1 MKRLYLLAAA
11 VSVTGGMAFS
21 APQEDA
27 PEKEAAVLDVQ
38 TPPSGKQDQPAIPE
52 RLLDDSHM
60 NEELGINEFTAPSI
74 RKIFEDLEGLPEI
87 PEKVALRARPE
98 RPPMDRC
105 SLALQLGGM
114 MADGFVI
121 VQCGKMNEVKPI
133 ALDLSSYAKAIGAGE
148 RVNRHAASLLKNA
161 EDGDLSSF
169 KNNLALIQSD
179 VEQELAS
186 LRDSDMANLIGL
198 VVMALI
204 LAFSRYGDLKL
215 GQEDDEPEFS
225 IGAWFA
231 MLFAAGMGIGL
242 VFWGVAEPISHYGT
256 PPPGIAPN
264 TPEAANAAMRYSFFH
279 WGLHPWAVYSIV
291 ALAIA
296 FFQFR
301 RGGSAL
307 VSTAVMA
314 LPWAPLQRI
323 GPVVNIL
330 AVIATAF
337 GVAASLGMGALQIN
351 SGLAATMGVPVNEA
365 WQVGI
370 IVVTTVLFLT
380 SAVSGVARG
389 IKWLSTINLV
399 MAALLALA
407 VFALG
412 PTVIIIDSFTNTL
425 GSYLSEF
432 VRMSLRMTPFR
443 DSGWV
448 SGWTVFYWAWWVSW
462 SPFVG
467 LFIARVSRGRTIREF
482 ILGTVLAPTLAAFVW
497 FSVFG
502 GTALHLE
509 IMQGVPLSEAVKADV
524 STALFAMF
532 NALPW
537 GAVMSF
543 VATVLVL
550 VFFVTS
556 GDSAT
561 LVLGMMSTG
570 GNENPSAR
578 VKITWGVLVSGIAIS
593 LLLAGGVKAVQT
605 ATIVFALPFTAV
617 ILLMALALWRGVRA
631 DWEADDRRDRVLRR
645 RMREMVGPSP
655 GAGHPAAPDTSA
667 PRPNAPR

>member
-1 MKRLYLLAAA
+1 MELFISAGLIVAIVLWGVIAPDALGA
-11 VSVTGGMAFS
+11 VF
-21 APQEDA
+21 D
-27 PEKEAAVLDVQ
+27 
-38 TPPSGKQDQPAIPE
+38 
-52 RLLDDSHM
+52 
-60 NEELGINEFTAPSI
+60 TA
-74 RKIFEDLEGLPEI
+74 
-87 PEKVALRARPE
+87 
-98 RPPMDRC
+98 
-105 SLALQLGGM
+105 
-114 MADGFVI
+114 
-121 VQCGKMNEVKPI
+121 
-133 ALDLSSYAKAIGAGE
+133 
-148 RVNRHAASLLKNA
+148 
-161 EDGDLSSF
+161 
-169 KNNLALIQSD
+169 
-179 VEQELAS
+179 LAS
-186 LRDSDMANLIGL
+186 ITRNFGWFYLWVVLGL
-198 VVMALI
+198 VVLAMV
-204 LAFSRYGDLKL
+204 LAFSRYGDIKL

-256 PPPGIAPN
+256 PPPGIAPH
-264 TPEAANAAMRYSFFH
+264 TPEAANAAMRYAFFH

-307 VSTAVMA
+307 VSTAVAA
-314 LPWAPLQRI
+314 LPWLPLRRLA
-323 GPVVNIL
+323 PVVNIL

-351 SGLAATMGVPVNEA
+351 SGLNGTLGMPVGEA

-370 IVVTTVLFLT
+370 IVVTTFLFLA
-380 SAVSGVARG
+380 SAISGVGRG
-389 IKWLSTINLV
+389 IKWLSAFNLG
-399 MAALLALA
+399 MAALLALG
-407 VFALG
+407 VFLWG
-412 PTVIIIDSFTNTL
+412 PTVVIIDTFTNTL
-425 GSYLSEF
+425 GSYLSDF

-443 DSGWV
+443 DSSWV

-482 ILGTVLAPTLAAFVW
+482 ILGTVLAPTLAAFIW
-497 FSVFG
+497 FTVFG

-509 IMQGVPLSEAVKADV
+509 IMQHIPLEAAVKADV

-532 NALPW
+532 QSLPW
-537 GAVMSF
+537 GGVMSL

-578 VKITWGVLVSGIAIS
+578 VKVIWGVLVSGIAIS

-605 ATIVFALPFTAV
+605 ATIVFALPFTVV
-617 ILLMALALWRGVRA
+617 ILLMALALWRGVKA
-631 DWEADDRRDRVLRR
+631 DWEADDRRDRALRK
-645 RMREMVGPSP
+645 RMRAMMEPP
-655 GAGHPAAPDTSA
+655 GQ
-667 PRPNAPR
+667 

>member
-1 MKRLYLLAAA
+1 MQLIVSAGLILAIVLWGVLAPAALGTVFDTALATITRNFGWFYLW
-11 VSVTGGMAFS
+11 V
-21 APQEDA
+21 
-27 PEKEAAVLDVQ
+27 VL
-38 TPPSGKQDQPAIPE
+38 
-52 RLLDDSHM
+52 
-60 NEELGINEFTAPSI
+60 
-74 RKIFEDLEGLPEI
+74 
-87 PEKVALRARPE
+87 
-98 RPPMDRC
+98 
-105 SLALQLGGM
+105 
-114 MADGFVI
+114 
-121 VQCGKMNEVKPI
+121 
-133 ALDLSSYAKAIGAGE
+133 
-148 RVNRHAASLLKNA
+148 
-161 EDGDLSSF
+161 
-169 KNNLALIQSD
+169 
-179 VEQELAS
+179 
-186 LRDSDMANLIGL
+186 GL

-215 GQEDDEPEFS
+215 GGEDDEPEFS

-242 VFWGVAEPISHYGT
+242 VFWGVAEPVSHYGA
-256 PPPGIAPN
+256 PPPGIAPH

-301 RGGSAL
+301 KGGSAL
-307 VSTAVMA
+307 VSTAVQA
-314 LPWAPLQRI
+314 LPWRWVRPL
-323 GPVVNIL
+323 GPLVNVL

-351 SGLAATMGVPVNEA
+351 SGLARVLGLPVSGTA
-365 WQVGI
+365 QVGI
-370 IVVTTVLFLT
+370 IVVTTALFLV
-380 SAVSGVARG
+380 SAVTGVDRG
-389 IKWLSTINLV
+389 IKWLSSFNLV

-407 VFALG
+407 VFLLG
-412 PTVIIIDSFTNTL
+412 PTVAIIDTFTTTL
-425 GSYLSEF
+425 GAYASEF

-448 SGWTVFYWAWWVSW
+448 GGWTVFYWAWWVSW

-502 GTALHLE
+502 GTALNME
-509 IMQGVPLSEAVKADV
+509 ILQGLPIADAVKADV
-524 STALFAMF
+524 STALFSVF
-532 NALPW
+532 DALPL
-537 GAVMSF
+537 GGLMTG

-570 GNENPSAR
+570 GNENPPPR
-578 VKITWGVLVSGIAIS
+578 VKVIWGVLVAGIAIS

-617 ILLMALALWRGVRA
+617 ILLMAVALWRGVRD
-631 DWEADDRRDRVLRR
+631 DWNEEQRRDRALRR
-645 RMREMVGPSP
+645 RMRELV
-655 GAGHPAAPDTSA
+655 D
-667 PRPNAPR
+667 R

>member
-1 MKRLYLLAAA
+1 MQLIVSAGLILAI
-11 VSVTGGMAFS
+11 VLWGVL
-21 APQEDA
+21 AP
-27 PEKEAAVLDVQ
+27 
-38 TPPSGKQDQPAIPE
+38 
-52 RLLDDSHM
+52 
-60 NEELGINEFTAPSI
+60 
-74 RKIFEDLEGLPEI
+74 
-87 PEKVALRARPE
+87 
-98 RPPMDRC
+98 
-105 SLALQLGGM
+105 
-114 MADGFVI
+114 
-121 VQCGKMNEVKPI
+121 
-133 ALDLSSYAKAIGAGE
+133 
-148 RVNRHAASLLKNA
+148 ASLGTVFDTA
-161 EDGDLSSF
+161 
-169 KNNLALIQSD
+169 LATITRNFGWFYLW
-179 VEQELAS
+179 VVL
-186 LRDSDMANLIGL
+186 GL

-215 GQEDDEPEFS
+215 GGEDDEPEFS

-242 VFWGVAEPISHYGT
+242 VFWGVAEPVSHYGA

-301 RGGSAL
+301 KGGSAL
-307 VSTAVMA
+307 VSTAVQA
-314 LPWAPLQRI
+314 LPWRWVRPL
-323 GPVVNIL
+323 GPLVNVL

-351 SGLAATMGVPVNEA
+351 SGLARVLGLPVSGTA
-365 WQVGI
+365 QVGI
-370 IVVTTVLFLT
+370 IVVTTALFLV
-380 SAVSGVARG
+380 SAVTGVDRG
-389 IKWLSTINLV
+389 IKWLSSFNLV

-407 VFALG
+407 VFLLG
-412 PTVIIIDSFTNTL
+412 PTVAIIDTFTTTL
-425 GSYLSEF
+425 GAYASEF

-448 SGWTVFYWAWWVSW
+448 GGWTVFYWAWWVSW

-467 LFIARVSRGRTIREF
+467 LFIARVSRGRSIREF

-502 GTALHLE
+502 GTALNME
-509 IMQGVPLSEAVKADV
+509 ILQGLPIADAVKADV
-524 STALFAMF
+524 STALFSVF
-532 NALPW
+532 DALPL
-537 GAVMSF
+537 GGLMTG

-570 GNENPSAR
+570 GNENPPPR
-578 VKITWGVLVSGIAIS
+578 VKVIWGVLVAGIAIS

-617 ILLMALALWRGVRA
+617 ILLMAVALWRGVRD
-631 DWEADDRRDRVLRR
+631 DWNEEQRRDRALRR
-645 RMREMVGPSP
+645 RMRELV
-655 GAGHPAAPDTSA
+655 D
-667 PRPNAPR
+667 R